1 MDVGSRSQFN
11 RKQRSASFIF
21 ALQTDH
27 LHNKRPGNERAI
39 SGQAGLAPAGAAT

>member
-1 MDVGSRSQFN
+1 MDVGSRLQFD

>member
-27 LHNKRPGNERAI
+27 LHHKRPGNERAI

>member
-1 MDVGSRSQFN
+1 MDVGSRSQFD

-39 SGQAGLAPAGAAT
+39 SGQAGLAPAGEAT

>member
-39 SGQAGLAPAGAAT
+39 SGQAGLAPAGTAT